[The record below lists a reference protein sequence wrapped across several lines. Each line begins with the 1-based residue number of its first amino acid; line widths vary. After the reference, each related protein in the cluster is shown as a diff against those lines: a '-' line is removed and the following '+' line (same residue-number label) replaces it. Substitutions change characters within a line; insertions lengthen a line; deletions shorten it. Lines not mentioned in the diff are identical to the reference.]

1 MQPVKVQEHR
11 RRIQET
17 ASHQSETLTL
27 IDKGHGDDATRAAIV
42 AQIEYAKR

>member
-1 MQPVKVQEHR
+1 
-11 RRIQET
+11 
-17 ASHQSETLTL
+17 LTL